1 MPFVSS
7 SFVAGAKN
15 FAATQR
21 RACHYLFQRHK
32 VTGMLNI
39 LCIEDDAAMADHVAR
54 GLREAG
60 YHVDIAN
67 NGRTGLDMAQAGSY
81 AAIVLDRM
89 LPELDGLS
97 LLARLRDT
105 GNNTPVVMLSALASL
120 DERVR
125 GLRAGSDDYV
135 TKPFEMAE
143 LLARLEVV
151 QRRGQS
157 ASEVTR
163 LTEGELELD
172 LLSRRVTYAGRR
184 IDLQPREF
192 RLLEY
197 LVRHK
202 GQVVTRSML
211 LEGVWDYHFDPGT
224 NVIDVHVSRLRK
236 KLDEGGAGNIV
247 QTVRGTGYRV
257 GGEAVSA

>member
-1 MPFVSS
+1 MS
-7 SFVAGAKN
+7 
-15 FAATQR
+15 
-21 RACHYLFQRHK
+21 
-32 VTGMLNI
+32 NI
-39 LCIEDDAAMADHVAR
+39 LCVEDDATMADHIAQ

-60 YHVDIAN
+60 YLVDIA
-67 NGRTGLDMAQAGSY
+67 GTGTLGLELAMAGHY

-89 LPELDGLS
+89 LPELDGLTVLS
-97 LLARLRDT
+97 RLREA
-105 GNNTPVVMLSALASL
+105 GNRTPVVVLSALASL
-120 DERVR
+120 DERVK
-125 GLRAGSDDYV
+125 GLRAGSDDYL
-135 TKPFEMAE
+135 TKPFELPE
-143 LLARLEVV
+143 LLARLEAV
-151 QRRGQS
+151 QRRALPSG
-157 ASEVTR
+157 EITR
-163 LTEGELELD
+163 LVEGELELD
-172 LLSRRVTYAGRR
+172 LLARRVTWTGKR

-197 LVRHK
+197 LVRHR

-257 GGEAVSA
+257 GGETVTA

>member
-1 MPFVSS
+1 MSS
-7 SFVAGAKN
+7 
-15 FAATQR
+15 
-21 RACHYLFQRHK
+21 
-32 VTGMLNI
+32 I
-39 LCIEDDAAMADHVAR
+39 LCIEDDATVAEHVAQ

-60 YHVDIAN
+60 YHVDIAA
-67 NGRTGLDMAQAGSY
+67 NGTLGLELAMAGHY

-89 LPELDGLS
+89 LPELDGLT
-97 LLARLRDT
+97 LLSNLRAA
-105 GNNTPVVMLSALASL
+105 GNSTPVVMLSALASL
-120 DERVR
+120 DERVK

-135 TKPFEMAE
+135 TKPFELAE
-143 LLARLEVV
+143 LLARLEAV
-151 QRRGQS
+151 QRRGKG
-157 ASEVTR
+157 AGEVTR
-163 LTEGELELD
+163 LVEGDLELD
-172 LLSRRVTYAGRR
+172 LLARRVTWAGKR

-247 QTVRGTGYRV
+247 QTVRGAGYRV
-257 GGEAVSA
+257 GGEPVSA

>member
-1 MPFVSS
+1 MS
-7 SFVAGAKN
+7 
-15 FAATQR
+15 
-21 RACHYLFQRHK
+21 
-32 VTGMLNI
+32 NI
-39 LCIEDDAAMADHVAR
+39 LCVEDDATMADHIAQ

-60 YHVDIAN
+60 YLVDIA
-67 NGRTGLDMAQAGSY
+67 GTGTLGLELAMAGHY

-89 LPELDGLS
+89 LPELDGLTVLS
-97 LLARLRDT
+97 RLREA
-105 GNNTPVVMLSALASL
+105 GNCTPVVVLSALASL
-120 DERVR
+120 DERVK
-125 GLRAGSDDYV
+125 GLRAGSDDYLS
-135 TKPFEMAE
+135 KPFELPE
-143 LLARLEVV
+143 LLARLEAV
-151 QRRGQS
+151 QRRALPSG
-157 ASEVTR
+157 EITR
-163 LTEGELELD
+163 LVEGELELD
-172 LLSRRVTYAGRR
+172 LLARRVTWTGKR

-197 LVRHK
+197 LVRHR

-257 GGEAVSA
+257 GGETVTA

>member
-1 MPFVSS
+1 M
-7 SFVAGAKN
+7 N
-15 FAATQR
+15 
-21 RACHYLFQRHK
+21 
-32 VTGMLNI
+32 NI
-39 LCIEDDAAMADHVAR
+39 LCIEDDATMADHIAQ

-60 YHVDIAN
+60 YHVDIA
-67 NGRTGLDMAQAGSY
+67 GTGPLGLELAMDGHY

-89 LPELDGLS
+89 LPGMDGLT
-97 LLARLRDT
+97 LLSRLRSA
-105 GNNTPVVMLSALASL
+105 GNNTPVVVLSALASL
-120 DERVR
+120 DERVK

-135 TKPFEMAE
+135 TKPFELPE
-143 LLARLEVV
+143 LLARLEAV
-151 QRRGQS
+151 QRRGKT
-157 ASEVTR
+157 AGEVTK
-163 LTEGELELD
+163 LVEGDLELD
-172 LLSRRVTYAGRR
+172 LLARRVTFAGKR

-247 QTVRGTGYRV
+247 QTVRGAGYRV
-257 GGEAVSA
+257 GGEPVSA

>member
-1 MPFVSS
+1 MS
-7 SFVAGAKN
+7 
-15 FAATQR
+15 
-21 RACHYLFQRHK
+21 
-32 VTGMLNI
+32 NI
-39 LCIEDDAAMADHVAR
+39 LCVEDDATMADHIAQ

-60 YHVDIAN
+60 YHVDIA
-67 NGRTGLDMAQAGSY
+67 GTGTLGLELAMAGHY

-89 LPELDGLS
+89 LPELDGLTVLS
-97 LLARLRDT
+97 RLREAF
-105 GNNTPVVMLSALASL
+105 NRTPVVVLSALASL
-120 DERVR
+120 DERVK
-125 GLRAGSDDYV
+125 GLRAGSDDYL
-135 TKPFEMAE
+135 TKPFELPE
-143 LLARLEVV
+143 LLARLEAV
-151 QRRGQS
+151 QRRALPSG
-157 ASEVTR
+157 EITR
-163 LTEGELELD
+163 LVEGELELD
-172 LLSRRVTYAGRR
+172 LLARRVTWTGKR

-197 LVRHK
+197 LVRHR

-257 GGEAVSA
+257 GGETVTA

>member
-1 MPFVSS
+1 MS
-7 SFVAGAKN
+7 
-15 FAATQR
+15 
-21 RACHYLFQRHK
+21 
-32 VTGMLNI
+32 NI
-39 LCIEDDAAMADHVAR
+39 LCVEDDATMADHIAQ

-60 YHVDIAN
+60 YHVDIA
-67 NGRTGLDMAQAGSY
+67 GTGTLGLELAMAGHY

-89 LPELDGLS
+89 LPELDGLTVLS
-97 LLARLRDT
+97 RLREA
-105 GNNTPVVMLSALASL
+105 GNRTPVVVLSALASL
-120 DERVR
+120 DERVK
-125 GLRAGSDDYV
+125 GLRAGSDDYL
-135 TKPFEMAE
+135 TKPFELPE
-143 LLARLEVV
+143 LLARLEAV
-151 QRRGQS
+151 QRRALPSG
-157 ASEVTR
+157 EITR
-163 LTEGELELD
+163 LVEGELELD
-172 LLSRRVTYAGRR
+172 LLARHITWTGKR

-197 LVRHK
+197 LVRHR

-257 GGEAVSA
+257 GGETVTA

>member
-1 MPFVSS
+1 MNS
-7 SFVAGAKN
+7 
-15 FAATQR
+15 
-21 RACHYLFQRHK
+21 
-32 VTGMLNI
+32 I
-39 LCIEDDAAMADHVAR
+39 LCVEDDAAMSEHIAH

-60 YHVDIAN
+60 YLVDIA
-67 NGRTGLDMAQAGSY
+67 GTGTHGLELAMGGHY

-97 LLARLRDT
+97 VLTRLRDA
-105 GNNTPVVMLSALASL
+105 GNRTPVVVLSALASL

-125 GLRAGSDDYV
+125 GLRAGSDDYL
-135 TKPFEMAE
+135 TKPFELPE
-143 LLARLEVV
+143 LLARLEAV
-151 QRRGQS
+151 QRRGT
-157 ASEVTR
+157 ASGEVTGEVTR
-163 LTEGELELD
+163 LIEGDLELD
-172 LLSRRVTYAGRR
+172 LLARRVTWAGKR
-184 IDLQPREF
+184 IELQPREF

-197 LVRHK
+197 LVRHR
-202 GQVVTRSML
+202 GHVVTRSML

-257 GGEAVSA
+257 GETVAV

>member
-1 MPFVSS
+1 MS
-7 SFVAGAKN
+7 
-15 FAATQR
+15 
-21 RACHYLFQRHK
+21 
-32 VTGMLNI
+32 NI
-39 LCIEDDAAMADHVAR
+39 LCVEDDATMADHIAQ

-60 YHVDIAN
+60 YLVDIA
-67 NGRTGLDMAQAGSY
+67 GTGTLGLELAMAGHY

-89 LPELDGLS
+89 LPELDGLTVLS
-97 LLARLRDT
+97 RLREA
-105 GNNTPVVMLSALASL
+105 GNRTPVVVLSALASL
-120 DERVR
+120 DERVK
-125 GLRAGSDDYV
+125 GLRAGSDDYLS
-135 TKPFEMAE
+135 KPFELPE
-143 LLARLEVV
+143 LLARLEAV
-151 QRRGQS
+151 QRRALPSG
-157 ASEVTR
+157 EITR
-163 LTEGELELD
+163 LVEGELELD
-172 LLSRRVTYAGRR
+172 LLARRVTWTGKR

-197 LVRHK
+197 LVRHR

-257 GGEAVSA
+257 GGETVTA

>member
-1 MPFVSS
+1 
-7 SFVAGAKN
+7 
-15 FAATQR
+15 
-21 RACHYLFQRHK
+21 
-32 VTGMLNI
+32 MLSI

-60 YHVDIAN
+60 YTVDIAN

-97 LLARLRDT
+97 LLARLRDS

-135 TKPFEMAE
+135 TKPFELPE

-151 QRRGQS
+151 QRRGQ
-157 ASEVTR
+157 AAGEVTR

>member
-1 MPFVSS
+1 MS
-7 SFVAGAKN
+7 
-15 FAATQR
+15 
-21 RACHYLFQRHK
+21 
-32 VTGMLNI
+32 NI
-39 LCIEDDAAMADHVAR
+39 LCVEDDATMADHIAQ

-60 YHVDIAN
+60 YHVDIA
-67 NGRTGLDMAQAGSY
+67 GTGTLGLELAMAGHY

-89 LPELDGLS
+89 LPELDGLTVLS
-97 LLARLRDT
+97 RLREAD
-105 GNNTPVVMLSALASL
+105 NRTPVVVLSALASL
-120 DERVR
+120 DERVK
-125 GLRAGSDDYV
+125 GLRAGSDDYL
-135 TKPFEMAE
+135 TKPFELPE
-143 LLARLEVV
+143 LLARLEAV
-151 QRRGQS
+151 QRRALPSG
-157 ASEVTR
+157 EITR
-163 LTEGELELD
+163 LVEGELELD
-172 LLSRRVTYAGRR
+172 LLARRVTWTGKR

-197 LVRHK
+197 LVRHR

-257 GGEAVSA
+257 GGETVTA

>member
-1 MPFVSS
+1 
-7 SFVAGAKN
+7 
-15 FAATQR
+15 
-21 RACHYLFQRHK
+21 
-32 VTGMLNI
+32 MLSI
-39 LCIEDDAAMADHVAR
+39 LCIEDDATMADHVAR

-60 YHVDIAN
+60 YDVDIAAT
-67 NGRTGLDMAQAGSY
+67 GRSGLEMASTGSY

-97 LLARLRDT
+97 LLTRLREA

-120 DERVR
+120 DERVK

-135 TKPFEMAE
+135 TKPFELPE
-143 LLARLEVV
+143 LLARLEAV
-151 QRRGQS
+151 QRRVQGVGGG
-157 ASEVTR
+157 EVTR
-163 LTEGELELD
+163 LAEGELELD
-172 LLSRRVTYAGRR
+172 LLTRRVTYAGKR

-192 RLLEY
+192 RLLEF

-247 QTVRGTGYRV
+247 QTVRGAGYRV
-257 GGEAVSA
+257 GSEPVSA

>member
-1 MPFVSS
+1 MTS
-7 SFVAGAKN
+7 
-15 FAATQR
+15 
-21 RACHYLFQRHK
+21 
-32 VTGMLNI
+32 I
-39 LCIEDDAAMADHVAR
+39 LCVEDDATMAEHIAQ

-60 YHVDIAN
+60 YHVDIA
-67 NGRTGLDMAQAGSY
+67 GTGTLGLELAMAGHY

-89 LPELDGLS
+89 LPELDGLTVLS
-97 LLARLRDT
+97 RLREA
-105 GNNTPVVMLSALASL
+105 GNRTPVLVLSALASL
-120 DERVR
+120 DERVK
-125 GLRAGSDDYV
+125 GLRAGSDDYL
-135 TKPFEMAE
+135 TKPFELAE
-143 LLARLEVV
+143 LLARLEAV
-151 QRRGQS
+151 QRRALPSG
-157 ASEVTR
+157 EITR
-163 LTEGELELD
+163 LVEGELELD
-172 LLSRRVTYAGRR
+172 LLARRVTWAGKR

-197 LVRHK
+197 LVRHR

-257 GGEAVSA
+257 GGEPVSA

>member
-1 MPFVSS
+1 
-7 SFVAGAKN
+7 
-15 FAATQR
+15 
-21 RACHYLFQRHK
+21 
-32 VTGMLNI
+32 MLTI
-39 LCIEDDAAMADHVAR
+39 LCIEDDATMADHVAR

-60 YHVDIAN
+60 YRVEIAN
-67 NGRTGLDMAQAGSY
+67 NGRTGLDMALAGSY
-81 AAIVLDRM
+81 CAIVLDRM

-135 TKPFEMAE
+135 TKPFELPE

-151 QRRGQS
+151 QRRVQGNS
-157 ASEVTR
+157 GEVTK
-163 LTEGELELD
+163 LNEGELELD
-172 LLSRRVTYAGRR
+172 LLSRRVTFAGKR

-236 KLDEGGAGNIV
+236 KLDAGGAGNIV

-257 GGEAVSA
+257 GDETVAV

>member
-1 MPFVSS
+1 MS
-7 SFVAGAKN
+7 
-15 FAATQR
+15 
-21 RACHYLFQRHK
+21 
-32 VTGMLNI
+32 NI
-39 LCIEDDAAMADHVAR
+39 LCVEDDATMADHIAQ

-60 YHVDIAN
+60 YHVDIA
-67 NGRTGLDMAQAGSY
+67 GTGTLGLELAMAGHY

-89 LPELDGLS
+89 LPELDGLTVLS
-97 LLARLRDT
+97 RLRDA
-105 GNNTPVVMLSALASL
+105 GNRTPVVVLSALASL
-120 DERVR
+120 DERVK
-125 GLRAGSDDYV
+125 GLRAGSDDYL
-135 TKPFEMAE
+135 TKPFELPE
-143 LLARLEVV
+143 LLARLEAV
-151 QRRGQS
+151 QRRALPSG
-157 ASEVTR
+157 EITR
-163 LTEGELELD
+163 LVEGELELD
-172 LLSRRVTYAGRR
+172 LLARRVTWTGKR

-197 LVRHK
+197 LVRHR

-257 GGEAVSA
+257 GGETVTA

>member
-1 MPFVSS
+1 MS
-7 SFVAGAKN
+7 
-15 FAATQR
+15 
-21 RACHYLFQRHK
+21 
-32 VTGMLNI
+32 NI
-39 LCIEDDAAMADHVAR
+39 LCVEDDATMADHIAQ

-60 YHVDIAN
+60 YHVDIA
-67 NGRTGLDMAQAGSY
+67 GTGTLGLELAMAGHY

-89 LPELDGLS
+89 LPELDGLTVLS
-97 LLARLRDT
+97 RLREAF
-105 GNNTPVVMLSALASL
+105 NRTPVVVLSALASL
-120 DERVR
+120 DERVK
-125 GLRAGSDDYV
+125 GLRAGSDDYL
-135 TKPFEMAE
+135 TKPFELPE
-143 LLARLEVV
+143 LLARLEAV
-151 QRRGQS
+151 QRRALPSG
-157 ASEVTR
+157 EITR
-163 LTEGELELD
+163 LVEGELELD
-172 LLSRRVTYAGRR
+172 LLARRVTWTGKR

-197 LVRHK
+197 LVRHR

-257 GGEAVSA
+257 GETVTA

>member
-1 MPFVSS
+1 MS
-7 SFVAGAKN
+7 
-15 FAATQR
+15 
-21 RACHYLFQRHK
+21 
-32 VTGMLNI
+32 NI
-39 LCIEDDAAMADHVAR
+39 LCVEDDATMADHIAQ

-60 YHVDIAN
+60 YHVDIA
-67 NGRTGLDMAQAGSY
+67 GAGTLGLELAMAGHY

-89 LPELDGLS
+89 LPELDGLTVLS
-97 LLARLRDT
+97 RLREA
-105 GNNTPVVMLSALASL
+105 GNRTPVVVLSALASL
-120 DERVR
+120 DERVK
-125 GLRAGSDDYV
+125 GLRAGSDDYLS
-135 TKPFEMAE
+135 KPFELPE
-143 LLARLEVV
+143 LLARLEAV
-151 QRRGQS
+151 QRRALPSG
-157 ASEVTR
+157 EITR
-163 LTEGELELD
+163 LVEGELELD
-172 LLSRRVTYAGRR
+172 LLARRVTWTGKR

-197 LVRHK
+197 LVRHR

-257 GGEAVSA
+257 GGETVTA

>member
-1 MPFVSS
+1 MTS
-7 SFVAGAKN
+7 
-15 FAATQR
+15 
-21 RACHYLFQRHK
+21 
-32 VTGMLNI
+32 I
-39 LCIEDDAAMADHVAR
+39 LCVEDDATMAEHVAQ

-60 YHVDIAN
+60 YHVDIA
-67 NGRTGLDMAQAGSY
+67 GTGTLGLELAMAGHY

-89 LPELDGLS
+89 LPELDGLTVLS
-97 LLARLRDT
+97 RLREA
-105 GNNTPVVMLSALASL
+105 GNRTPVLVLSALASL
-120 DERVR
+120 DERVK
-125 GLRAGSDDYV
+125 GLRAGSDDYL
-135 TKPFEMAE
+135 TKPFELAE
-143 LLARLEVV
+143 LLARLEAV
-151 QRRGQS
+151 QRRALPSG
-157 ASEVTR
+157 EITR
-163 LTEGELELD
+163 LVEGELELD
-172 LLSRRVTYAGRR
+172 LLARRVTWGGRR

-197 LVRHK
+197 LVRHR

-257 GGEAVSA
+257 GGETVTA

>member
-1 MPFVSS
+1 MS
-7 SFVAGAKN
+7 
-15 FAATQR
+15 
-21 RACHYLFQRHK
+21 
-32 VTGMLNI
+32 NI
-39 LCIEDDAAMADHVAR
+39 LCVEDDATMADHIAQ

-60 YHVDIAN
+60 YHVDIA
-67 NGRTGLDMAQAGSY
+67 GTGTLGLELAMAGHY

-89 LPELDGLS
+89 LPELDGLTVLS
-97 LLARLRDT
+97 RLREA
-105 GNNTPVVMLSALASL
+105 GNRTPVVALSALASL
-120 DERVR
+120 DERVK
-125 GLRAGSDDYV
+125 GLRAGSDDYL
-135 TKPFEMAE
+135 TKPFELPE
-143 LLARLEVV
+143 LLARLEAV
-151 QRRGQS
+151 QRRALPSG
-157 ASEVTR
+157 EITR
-163 LTEGELELD
+163 LVEGELELD
-172 LLSRRVTYAGRR
+172 LLARHITWTGKR

-197 LVRHK
+197 LVRHR

-257 GGEAVSA
+257 GGETVTA

>member
-1 MPFVSS
+1 M
-7 SFVAGAKN
+7 N
-15 FAATQR
+15 
-21 RACHYLFQRHK
+21 
-32 VTGMLNI
+32 NI
-39 LCIEDDAAMADHVAR
+39 LCIEDDATMADHIAQ

-60 YHVDIAN
+60 YHVDIA
-67 NGRTGLDMAQAGSY
+67 GTGPLGLELAMDGHY

-89 LPELDGLS
+89 LPGMDGLT
-97 LLARLRDT
+97 LLSRLRST
-105 GNNTPVVMLSALASL
+105 GNNTPVVVLSALASL
-120 DERVR
+120 DERVK

-135 TKPFEMAE
+135 TKPFELPE
-143 LLARLEVV
+143 LLARLEAV
-151 QRRGQS
+151 QRRGKTS
-157 ASEVTR
+157 GEVTK
-163 LTEGELELD
+163 LVEGDLELD
-172 LLSRRVTYAGRR
+172 LLARRVSFAGRR
-184 IDLQPREF
+184 IELQPREF

-247 QTVRGTGYRV
+247 QTVRGAGYRV
-257 GGEAVSA
+257 GDEPVSA

>member
-1 MPFVSS
+1 MS
-7 SFVAGAKN
+7 
-15 FAATQR
+15 
-21 RACHYLFQRHK
+21 
-32 VTGMLNI
+32 NI
-39 LCIEDDAAMADHVAR
+39 LCVEDDATMADHIAQ

-60 YHVDIAN
+60 YHVDIA
-67 NGRTGLDMAQAGSY
+67 GTGTLGLELAMAGHY

-89 LPELDGLS
+89 LPELDGLTVLS
-97 LLARLRDT
+97 RLREA
-105 GNNTPVVMLSALASL
+105 GNRTPVVVLSALASL
-120 DERVR
+120 DERVQ
-125 GLRAGSDDYV
+125 GLRAGSDDYL
-135 TKPFEMAE
+135 TKPFELPE
-143 LLARLEVV
+143 LLARLEAV
-151 QRRGQS
+151 QRRALPSG
-157 ASEVTR
+157 EITR
-163 LTEGELELD
+163 LVEGELELD
-172 LLSRRVTYAGRR
+172 LLARRVTWTGKR

-197 LVRHK
+197 LVRHR

-257 GGEAVSA
+257 GGETVTA

>member
-1 MPFVSS
+1 MS
-7 SFVAGAKN
+7 
-15 FAATQR
+15 
-21 RACHYLFQRHK
+21 
-32 VTGMLNI
+32 NI
-39 LCIEDDAAMADHVAR
+39 LCVEDDATMADHIAQ

-60 YHVDIAN
+60 YHVDIA
-67 NGRTGLDMAQAGSY
+67 GTGTLGLELAMAGHY

-89 LPELDGLS
+89 LPELDGLTVLS
-97 LLARLRDT
+97 RLREA
-105 GNNTPVVMLSALASL
+105 GNRTPVVVLSALASL
-120 DERVR
+120 DERVK
-125 GLRAGSDDYV
+125 GLRTGSDDYL
-135 TKPFEMAE
+135 TKPFELPE
-143 LLARLEVV
+143 LLARLEAV
-151 QRRGQS
+151 QRRALPSG
-157 ASEVTR
+157 EITR
-163 LTEGELELD
+163 LVEGELELD
-172 LLSRRVTYAGRR
+172 LLARRVTWTGKR

-197 LVRHK
+197 LVRHR

-257 GGEAVSA
+257 GGETVTA

>member
-1 MPFVSS
+1 MS
-7 SFVAGAKN
+7 
-15 FAATQR
+15 
-21 RACHYLFQRHK
+21 
-32 VTGMLNI
+32 NI
-39 LCIEDDAAMADHVAR
+39 LCIEDDATMAEHVAQ
-54 GLREAG
+54 GLRDAG
-60 YHVDIAN
+60 YHIDIA
-67 NGRTGLDMAQAGSY
+67 GTGTLGLELAMAGHY

-89 LPELDGLS
+89 LPELDGLT
-97 LLARLRDT
+97 LLSRLRAA
-105 GNNTPVVMLSALASL
+105 GNSTPVVMLSALASL
-120 DERVR
+120 DERVK

-135 TKPFEMAE
+135 TKPFELAE
-143 LLARLEVV
+143 LLARLDAV
-151 QRRGQS
+151 QRRGK
-157 ASEVTR
+157 AAGEVTR
-163 LTEGELELD
+163 LVEGDLELD
-172 LLSRRVTYAGRR
+172 LLARRVTWAGKR

-247 QTVRGTGYRV
+247 QTVRGAGYRV
-257 GGEAVSA
+257 GGEPVSA